1 MASKFGK
8 MSWVSDIA
16 IPQTLVKYV
25 AAFRRGSSIATK
37 QILVIGQ

>member
-16 IPQTLVKYV
+16 MPQMLVQYV
-25 AAFRRGSSIATK
+25 AAFSRGSSIATK

>member
-16 IPQTLVKYV
+16 MPEMLVKYV
-25 AAFRRGSSIATK
+25 AAFCRGLSIVTK

>member
-8 MSWVSDIA
+8 MSWDSDIA
-16 IPQTLVKYV
+16 MPQMLVKYV
-25 AAFRRGSSIATK
+25 TAFRRGSSIATK